1 MMKKSA
7 FAIFV
12 ACAATTAP
20 AVADEKADKADAKRW
35 SALALRVEQHV
46 GEMQE
51 ETLAMF
57 AFVCEVYDATKHK
70 KTFSPNE
77 VQVPSCPAMV
87 ERGLER
93 YYGNVHLLLAEAW
106 RAKIL
111 GGLLTWLDTPTL
123 PAPLT
128 ARPQADLLFSRE
140 PRDGMIA
147 GGIFAAQLLR
157 ASDGAFADAALMLGI
172 HRAPKHKLM
181 RHLGGRTPTVNV
193 TNEIVTSAQQWA
205 ADRGFAILYVCPL
218 EGDDGALR
226 RRLTALGFR
235 DVEDGQTVAEGYRL
249 GKLALHEEVCE
260 EAALM
265 AYQTGTAPTASG
277 AKSDDKSEL

>member
-1 MMKKSA
+1 MTMRLLV
-7 FAIFV
+7 FAAVSTSFV
-12 ACAATTAP
+12 AADAA
-20 AVADEKADKADAKRW
+20 ADAKRW
-35 SALALRVEQHV
+35 SALALRVNQHV
-46 GEMQE
+46 TEMSE

-57 AFVCEVYDATKHK
+57 AFVCEVYDATKYK
-70 KTFSPNE
+70 KTFSSNE
-77 VQVPSCPAMV
+77 VNVPSCPQMV

-123 PAPLT
+123 PPPLT
-128 ARPQADLLFSRE
+128 ARPHADLLFARE

-147 GGIFAAQLLR
+147 GAIFAGQLLR
-157 ASDGAFADAALMLGI
+157 ASDGAATESALMLGI

-193 TNEIVTSAQQWA
+193 TNEIVTAAQQWT
-205 ADRGFAILYVCPL
+205 ADKGLSTLYVCPL

-226 RRLTALGFR
+226 RRLAALGFR
-235 DVEDGQTVAEGYRL
+235 DVADQQAVARGFRL

-265 AYQTGTAPTASG
+265 AYQPPAKAAGAESG
-277 AKSDDKSEL
+277 EKGEL